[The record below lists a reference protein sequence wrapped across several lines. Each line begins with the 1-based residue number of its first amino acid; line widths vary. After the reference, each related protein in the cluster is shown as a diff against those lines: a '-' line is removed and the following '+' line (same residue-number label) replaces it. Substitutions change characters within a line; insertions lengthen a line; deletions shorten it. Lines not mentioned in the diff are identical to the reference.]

1 MGRVRDDTPYAEA
14 LTENVSQYEEVSMS
28 QPAKKRTQ
36 KSAKSA
42 AAIGKKSKGFTDNAV
57 VVLIVIES
65 KRSTG
70 YRLC

>member
-1 MGRVRDDTPYAEA
+1 
-14 LTENVSQYEEVSMS
+14 MS